1 MSTPAEK
8 WCEHCGSTIVGAHLP
23 NCGERPFDIQP
34 KKVAEV
40 AEVAAPEKKKTA
52 KKRASLTIRCAD
64 DDPEI
69 DTMKALDHVMDY
81 YIKRAGL
88 NQRQIDRIGNWFID
102 KYIDEIKWP

>member
-1 MSTPAEK
+1 MSKAAEL
-8 WCEHCGSTIVGAHLP
+8 WCEHCGSTVAGAHLAG
-23 NCGERPFDIQP
+23 CGEGPLDIQP

-40 AEVAAPEKKKTA
+40 AEIAAREKKKTA
-52 KKRASLTIRCAD
+52 RTRANLSLRFDD

-69 DTMKALDHVMDY
+69 DTMSAISHLMDY
-81 YIKRAGL
+81 QIKRTGL